1 MFHKIISLNSDHWQL
16 AFLYWSGILWAK
28 IPCFHVKLRACWC
41 WFPPKLFPLAFAVW
55 IVCLP
60 PLPLLGP
67 VLFWAARVLH
77 PALLSLGVDYPLK
90 PCFIKFSRMLQPH
103 VQALVA
109 TGYSQNLCTIVL
121 ALPMRYIGQLQS
133 TFVSILPLHALTA
146 TAQCQISQMR
156 LTSFHVRCLS
166 QTMSQCNLNEFCNTP
181 PYLDATTTNISWCCF
196 EHCCPSCVV

>member
-1 MFHKIISLNSDHWQL
+1 
-16 AFLYWSGILWAK
+16 
-28 IPCFHVKLRACWC
+28 
-41 WFPPKLFPLAFAVW
+41 
-55 IVCLP
+55 
-60 PLPLLGP
+60 
-67 VLFWAARVLH
+67 
-77 PALLSLGVDYPLK
+77 
-90 PCFIKFSRMLQPH
+90 MLQPH

-181 PYLDATTTNISWCCF
+181 PYLDATTTNIS
-196 EHCCPSCVV
+196 